1 MKEEPII
8 TQEVIKFQK
17 DDESKPIL
25 QVELPTISLCNSYSL
40 HCLNLET
47 EVTITEALLLFSMS
61 KWRNETIYDV
71 FPMDVWYL
79 FFRRPLNFG
88 PKIVFHA
95 RPNFQVQ
102 TFTLNLLNSHQPQTP
117 QKLKLYKEIIY
128 TSKPNV
134 KLSPLLA

>member
-61 KWRNETIYDV
+61 KLRNEAMNHML
-71 FPMDVWYL
+71 PMDTWHL
-79 FFRRPLNFG
+79 IFG
-88 PKIVFHA
+88 RALKFGLKIVHYEKH
-95 RPNFQVQ
+95 NFNDQIL
-102 TFTLNLLNSHQPQTP
+102 TLTLTLLNPPQP
-117 QKLKLYKEIIY
+117 
-128 TSKPNV
+128 
-134 KLSPLLA
+134 